1 MNVISLLII
10 LITIHTVLILI
21 AIFVVCNLIEY
32 KLENLKNELSRQE
45 IVDYINDMDVY
56 VRDEQGNILK
66 HHAYIGSFNLNDFQ
80 KIIIDVNKD
89 RYETFETLGNKR

>member
-1 MNVISLLII
+1 MPANGESLIEKFIDSVGSSI
-10 LITIHTVLILI
+10 LIKGRATGLT
-21 AIFVVCNLIEY
+21 
-32 KLENLKNELSRQE
+32 KQE
-45 IVDYINDMDVY
+45 IVDYINSMPVY

-89 RYETFETLGNKR
+89 KYETFETLGNKR

>member
-1 MNVISLLII
+1 MISLLI
-10 LITIHTVLILI
+10 TIQTVLVLI

-32 KLENLKNELSRQE
+32 KVDNLKNELTRQE
-45 IVDYINDMDVY
+45 IVDYINCMPVY

-66 HHAYIGSFNLNDFQ
+66 HHAHIGSFNLNDFQ

-89 RYETFETLGNKR
+89 KYETFETLGSKTTR

>member
-10 LITIHTVLILI
+10 LITVHTVLILI
-21 AIFVVCNLIEY
+21 AIFVANYIIEC
-32 KLENLKNELSRQE
+32 KIENLKNELSRQE

-66 HHAYIGSFNLNDFQ
+66 HHAHIGAFNLYDCQ
-80 KIIIDVNKD
+80 KIIIDVK
-89 RYETFETLGNKR
+89 